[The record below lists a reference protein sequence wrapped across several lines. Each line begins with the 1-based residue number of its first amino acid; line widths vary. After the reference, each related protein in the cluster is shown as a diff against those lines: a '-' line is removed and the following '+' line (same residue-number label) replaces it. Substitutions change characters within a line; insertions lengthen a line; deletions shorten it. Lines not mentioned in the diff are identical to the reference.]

1 MLLLASEEFNVKN
14 IKFYT
19 NETEIEITE
28 KIFPF
33 YLKQHIVNPSFILS
47 MKATNNVSLE
57 ESESDEEMTTPLLSN
72 SNSVNLIKSDPTPP
86 QPIHINIDCPSTSS
100 SPHQFN
106 KNDFPPFSIGV
117 SSSIGIRDIKHVDD
131 IRNIPDAN
139 IEIIFNYYKHR
150 KSLGNKERLLLCKT
164 IVKYLLEINPARM

>member
-1 MLLLASEEFNVKN
+1 MKFIKSIFNTKLASEEFNVEN

-33 YLKQHIVNPSFILS
+33 YLKQHIVNPAFILS
-47 MKATNNVSLE
+47 MKSVDVMNE
-57 ESESDEEMTTPLLSN
+57 DESESDEEMTS
-72 SNSVNLIKSDPTPP
+72 
-86 QPIHINIDCPSTSS
+86 PILANTVERTKNCPKQIDSPSTSS

-106 KNDFPPFSIGV
+106 KIDFPPFSIGV
-117 SSSIGIRDIKHVDD
+117 SSSIGTRDIKHVED

-139 IEIIFNYYKHR
+139 MDLIFNYYKICNY
-150 KSLGNKERLLLCKT
+150 LGNKERILLCKT
-164 IVKYLLEINPARM
+164 IVKYLLEIDPARM